1 MYVKALLEVLG
12 KGNRRRVHLF
22 DVFDTLSLYSAKWN
36 SIFGAQS
43 ANSVAAISA
52 AFDKLGLLDDGVRFH
67 VGLFNETTQAF
78 GASQR
83 REHRAI
89 AVLRI
94 DGNYYSSYEDAM
106 YQLFDLVP
114 VGGVVIFDDLLDHP
128 EVKAFAR
135 DWAADYGVR
144 EEFFSAIGKG
154 PGGTA
159 WFRKTQQVTV
169 DWSKKRGDGWR
180 SQTRRFH

>member
-1 MYVKALLEVLG
+1 
-12 KGNRRRVHLF
+12 
-22 DVFDTLSLYSAKWN
+22 
-36 SIFGAQS
+36 
-43 ANSVAAISA
+43 
-52 AFDKLGLLDDGVRFH
+52 
-67 VGLFNETTQAF
+67 
-78 GASQR
+78 
-83 REHRAI
+83 
-89 AVLRI
+89 
-94 DGNYYSSYEDAM
+94 M

-135 DWAADYGVR
+135 DWVADYGVR